1 MLRYRQRH
9 QLLSGAAGRI
19 NMTPMIDVTFLLLTF
34 FMLASHFASAER
46 TDIELPS
53 PDENQSVHR
62 KFREKVIVNVQYT
75 EPTGE
80 PAYMLG
86 ALPVATLDNLELR
99 LAQLAEQSPDLE
111 VILRADRRLDYS
123 RVREV
128 MRAISNLQ
136 FTRMQVVTE
145 LEERP

>member
-9 QLLSGAAGRI
+9 ATLSRSTGRI

-53 PDENQSVHR
+53 PEENQSVR
-62 KFREKVIVNVQYT
+62 RIFREKVIVNVQYA
-75 EPTGE
+75 EPGE
-80 PAYMLG
+80 APTFTLG
-86 ALPVATLDNLELR
+86 PMQIEILDDLETR
-99 LAQLAEQSPDLE
+99 LAALAEQNPGVE

-123 RVREV
+123 QVREV
-128 MRAISNLQ
+128 MRIIANQ
-136 FTRMQVVTE
+136 RFVRMQVVTE
-145 LEERP
+145 LEEVR